1 MITVDRASRTDER
14 RTPSQTSRI
23 APPLIKALLFASR
36 FHASLPA
43 PVSRAAFAL
52 THARAPP
59 VPRNELDTPGGLR
72 PVRTDT
78 AISVRVDD
86 APRVFNFDCLC
97 EQYTTEYA
105 VPFEYTGAALV
116 AIRAWLQEE
125 HARPDGER
133 IHFPIEVR
141 FVDADGIW
149 LSPSYGRRTC
159 YIGLVQYRPY
169 RWPVRYR
176 RLFARFEALMR
187 QFDGRPHW
195 AKTHTAYRPELL
207 TRYPHL
213 PDWLRTVAT
222 YDPQRLLV
230 NPYVARHLLDEHAAG
245 RQGTFR
251 RRRCR
256 L

>member
-1 MITVDRASRTDER
+1 M
-14 RTPSQTSRI
+14 
-23 APPLIKALLFASR
+23 
-36 FHASLPA
+36 
-43 PVSRAAFAL
+43 
-52 THARAPP
+52 
-59 VPRNELDTPGGLR
+59 
-72 PVRTDT
+72 
-78 AISVRVDD
+78 
-86 APRVFNFDCLC
+86 
-97 EQYTTEYA
+97 
-105 VPFEYTGAALV
+105 
-116 AIRAWLQEE
+116 
-125 HARPDGER
+125 
-133 IHFPIEVR
+133 R

-169 RWPVRYR
+169 GWPVRYR

-213 PDWLRTVAT
+213 PDWLRTVTT